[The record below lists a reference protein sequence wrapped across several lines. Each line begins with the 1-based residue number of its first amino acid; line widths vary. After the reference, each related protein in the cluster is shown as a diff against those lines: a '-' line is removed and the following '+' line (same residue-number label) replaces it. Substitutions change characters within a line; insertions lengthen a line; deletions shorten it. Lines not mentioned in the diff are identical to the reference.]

1 VKRILL
7 GLVVALAVV
16 PDGGGVAQ
24 AQISAAIG
32 KPLPSPDM
40 PAGQVSVRVVAGKPS
55 SPVSGTE
62 VTLLV
67 NGTAQIARTDAA
79 GRAFFK
85 DLPAAARVQAKVLD
99 DDKKEI
105 TSEEFT
111 LPGDTGVRVMLTTR
125 PWNPGGDAAGMGG
138 AGGAAGA
145 MPNPRQ
151 MSGEPRPE
159 DKDPPGQ
166 FTVRLS
172 YDDFKDAPPVGVPV
186 ALVGYSADDSVKYAR
201 VETDAEG
208 RATFTGLDRSGAT
221 SYFALTLLPRGTG
234 VDRLTS
240 TPAVLDARVGVRLI
254 LSGEKRN
261 SGAPNVDDLTKL
273 EKQDGAPAAGK
284 VQIAIE
290 GGVEDKE
297 VRLVDAET
305 KAILGRA
312 RPQLSPAAPQM
323 MQDEPEASNK
333 VEANFDLVPRPG
345 QVVFAETSMHGQL
358 YRTLPFQPVT
368 DRGSR
373 ATLFIFPRLLFTF
386 SMTSRLDDE
395 YLAVNGR
402 FELSNNSWVPY
413 KGGPDGVLVPMPK
426 GFTGGIVAEMDQA
439 DVAIEPKEGFR
450 IIRPIAPGQKRFHGA
465 FSLPV
470 DDGTVHWS
478 MDLPWGAFNSGMEIL
493 QVPGMS
499 VETPKGADG
508 QIMNV
513 PQGSFFVMPRIQIL
527 PKQAMVLTIR
537 GLPQPAKWRVWV
549 PRVVGLLVVLLIVG
563 GVVFG
568 FVRGKPDNVAR
579 EARRQQ
585 LLDALVAMEKAGVQN
600 QAAKDELIKELESL
614 WDEGADKA

>member
-1 VKRILL
+1 
-7 GLVVALAVV
+7 
-16 PDGGGVAQ
+16 
-24 AQISAAIG
+24 
-32 KPLPSPDM
+32 
-40 PAGQVSVRVVAGKPS
+40 
-55 SPVSGTE
+55 
-62 VTLLV
+62 
-67 NGTAQIARTDAA
+67 
-79 GRAFFK
+79 
-85 DLPAAARVQAKVLD
+85 
-99 DDKKEI
+99 
-105 TSEEFT
+105 
-111 LPGDTGVRVMLTTR
+111 
-125 PWNPGGDAAGMGG
+125 
-138 AGGAAGA
+138 
-145 MPNPRQ
+145 
-151 MSGEPRPE
+151 
-159 DKDPPGQ
+159 
-166 FTVRLS
+166 
-172 YDDFKDAPPVGVPV
+172 
-186 ALVGYSADDSVKYAR
+186 
-201 VETDAEG
+201 
-208 RATFTGLDRSGAT
+208 
-221 SYFALTLLPRGTG
+221 
-234 VDRLTS
+234 
-240 TPAVLDARVGVRLI
+240 
-254 LSGEKRN
+254 
-261 SGAPNVDDLTKL
+261 
-273 EKQDGAPAAGK
+273 
-284 VQIAIE
+284 
-290 GGVEDKE
+290 
-297 VRLVDAET
+297 
-305 KAILGRA
+305 
-312 RPQLSPAAPQM
+312 M

-527 PKQAMVLTIR
+527 PKQAMVLT
-537 GLPQPAKWRVWV
+537 AWS
-549 PRVVGLLVVLLIVG
+549 
-563 GVVFG
+563 
-568 FVRGKPDNVAR
+568 AC
-579 EARRQQ
+579 
-585 LLDALVAMEKAGVQN
+585 
-600 QAAKDELIKELESL
+600 SSCC
-614 WDEGADKA
+614 